1 MKSVSQILKTANQ
14 VDVKDTKPQVNKK
27 FPLLIFFRKI
37 LYLCTQNVFRC
48 NKIEFLSTIFEYIY
62 FITDD
67 FQAVCLFFST
77 LLLE

>member
-1 MKSVSQILKTANQ
+1 MDA
-14 VDVKDTKPQVNKK
+14 KDTKPQVNKN

-62 FITDD
+62 LITDD
-67 FQAVCLFFST
+67 FQAVCLFFFYVAARVGFNECSNYRGIF
-77 LLLE
+77 